1 MEKKK
6 ILLICD
12 MAGHSKVGMS
22 AMLPIFSYLGYPTFN
37 LPTALVSN
45 TFNYG
50 QFSLLDTTDYMRQT
64 LDVWNS
70 LGFTCDAICTGYLY
84 SEEQAQL
91 VADYCRTA
99 NHQGTHIFVDP
110 VMGDG
115 GHLYNGISTNQVAAM
130 RHMIGL
136 ADICYPNFTEAC
148 MLTETPYSA
157 EGYSWNDTKELL
169 TRLLA
174 LDCQSALI
182 TSCKVEGQTAVAG
195 YNQNS
200 KEFFLLPYDELP
212 DQFHGTGDIFAA
224 VLTTQILAGQA
235 LETATQKAMDTI
247 SELIRRNL
255 HQKDKLEGIAI
266 ENHLDLL

>member
-91 VADYCRTA
+91 VADYC
-99 NHQGTHIFVDP
+99 
-110 VMGDG
+110 
-115 GHLYNGISTNQVAAM
+115 GITTNQVAAM

-174 LDCQSALI
+174 LGCQSALI

-224 VLTTQILAGQA
+224 VLTTQMLAGQA
-235 LETATQKAMDTI
+235 LEAATQKAMDTI